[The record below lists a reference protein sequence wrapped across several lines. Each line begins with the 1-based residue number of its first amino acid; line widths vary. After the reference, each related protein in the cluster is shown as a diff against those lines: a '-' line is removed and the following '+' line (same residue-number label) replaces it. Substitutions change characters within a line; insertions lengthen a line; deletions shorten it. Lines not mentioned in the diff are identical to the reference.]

1 MSGHCLLLG
10 RVDGV
15 GAGGAP
21 HHAHHVSWHCLLL
34 GRGGVELTGA
44 GVGGRP
50 LVACGAST
58 PRPSQP
64 HVRAVD
70 SRQNNINPT
79 AGTAAWAYV
88 QRGAPTAHHTSA
100 CSPAHTRLLHITC
113 ALLAHHLRS
122 NLVYMGMGEPLHNLP
137 AVLPSIETLCQ
148 PLGLHVSY
156 NKVRQGKCGTARGQ
170 AGQHCSHS
178 AAVCVGCS
186 FSCALAAHSALAS
199 GAAPH
204 TAWPLP
210 PASPATQ
217 ITVSTVGLVPE
228 MRQFAAESRAVM
240 AVSLHA
246 TTDEVGWWQGPA
258 DCFARHVAQR
268 RLLAGRVAALQAAIR
283 GRCSWPRAQ
292 CNVNEPCVAEA
303 YLNNRHLLHPQS
315 GSH

>member
-204 TAWPLP
+204 TACAPPLLLPRSLCLPWAWCPRCGNLRRTAEPSWLYRCMP
-210 PASPATQ
+210 PQTRWVGGTALRIAS
-217 ITVSTVGLVPE
+217 I
-228 MRQFAAESRAVM
+228 
-240 AVSLHA
+240 
-246 TTDEVGWWQGPA
+246 
-258 DCFARHVAQR
+258 RHVVRR
-268 RLLAGRVAALQAAIR
+268 RLLAGWVAALQAAVR
-283 GRCSWPRAQ
+283 RHCSWQRAQ
-292 CNVNEPCVAEA
+292 CNANKPCVAEIRLETTA
-303 YLNNRHLLHPQS
+303 A
-315 GSH
+315 